1 MTWTNP
7 LAPNLTDFIAF
18 CQSQGV
24 VAAVLSP
31 DSPDFQWAL
40 DYATDRVLY
49 VSPLPV
55 NAYIMACYNLGLHI
69 LIESA
74 QDQTGLAIT
83 SMAWAGG
90 LVTVTS
96 TAALGFNI
104 GETFPVM
111 IVGMAPV
118 GYNGCY
124 TACATGANTFTYPL
138 EANPGVI
145 TAVGIFNMSFFA
157 TARSMFKLLQ
167 LIPGPVQTTG
177 DQGTQ
182 TTLVVPDFFKAL
194 TLEDMDLIKTPWGR
208 RYLAYAQKAGPT
220 VVGIS

>member
-7 LAPNLTDFIAF
+7 AAPNLTDFITF

-24 VAAVLSP
+24 VAAVLNP

-40 DYATDRVLY
+40 DYAVDRAPY
-49 VSPLPV
+49 VPPV
-55 NAYIMACYNLGLHI
+55 PVSAYILACYNLGLHV

-90 LVTVTS
+90 LVTVTAP
-96 TAALGFNI
+96 AALGFNV

-111 IVGMAPV
+111 IVGTAPV

-124 TACATGANTFTYPL
+124 TACVTGADTFTYPL
-138 EANPGVI
+138 ETNPGAV
-145 TAVGIFNMSFFA
+145 TAIGLFNMSFFA
-157 TARSMFKLLQ
+157 TARSLFKLLQ
-167 LIPGPVQTTG
+167 LVAGPVQSTG
-177 DQGTQ
+177 DQGTN
-182 TTLVVPDFFKAL
+182 TTLVVPDFFKTL
-194 TLEDMDLIKTPWGR
+194 TLEDLDLIKTPWGR